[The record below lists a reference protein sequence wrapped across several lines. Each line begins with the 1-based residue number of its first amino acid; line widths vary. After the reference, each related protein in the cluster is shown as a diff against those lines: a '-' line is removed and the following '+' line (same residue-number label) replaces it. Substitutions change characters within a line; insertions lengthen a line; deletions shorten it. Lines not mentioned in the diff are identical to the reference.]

1 MLKRFHSVVDITPP
15 YTSALQNI
23 LGLSPRG
30 TKYTCHFPR
39 QEIKVKTTEAK
50 MDVFCLAWLMGYL
63 RDSTGEVEVFKRL
76 VRHAKISEFK
86 RQQKEPDR

>member
-39 QEIKVKTTEAK
+39 REIKVKTTEAK
-50 MDVFCLAWLMGYL
+50 MDVFCLAWLMGLLKGQY
-63 RDSTGEVEVFKRL
+63 RRSGGFQE
-76 VRHAKISEFK
+76 ASETC
-86 RQQKEPDR
+86 